1 MGNRAKLE
9 GSMAK
14 IYALEEALGFC
25 IELFG
30 GLYNHKMSGVEWLVK
45 KTLPCLMKCLKVVG
59 IHEF

>member
-1 MGNRAKLE
+1 VGNRAKLE

-30 GLYNHKMSGVEWLVK
+30 GLYNHKMSGVE
-45 KTLPCLMKCLKVVG
+45 
-59 IHEF
+59 